1 MKGLMT
7 LVGLLLGVAAG
18 AQEDGALRLMFWN
31 LENFFDYRNDS
42 TSVSDAE
49 FSSRGE
55 RHWTRKR
62 FRTKCQAVA
71 KTLLWAAGECGGLP
85 DAVGLAEVENRFV
98 LKRLLDDT
106 ILHKLDYRIVHFE
119 SPDPRG
125 IDVALLY
132 RTTRLELLQAKACHL
147 YAPDSTIMPTRD
159 ILLAHFLQA
168 DGRDLAVLV
177 NHHPS
182 KYGGAAVSEP
192 RRKRAVDRLR
202 FLADSLLQL
211 GVERVVA
218 LGDFNDTPDAPV
230 YQALSPSLENLSLP
244 LAQRGEGTIRF
255 EGEWELI
262 DQIWVSQ
269 ALQTARM
276 RILRVP
282 FLLVPDKAY
291 TGEKPFRTYSGPR
304 YIGGVSDHCPVWM
317 DY

>member
-85 DAVGLAEVENRFV
+85 DAMGLAEVENRFV
-98 LKRLLDDT
+98 LKRLRDDT
-106 ILHKLDYRIVHFE
+106 ILRKLDYRILHFD
-119 SPDPRG
+119 SPDTRG

-132 RTTRLELLQAKACHL
+132 RSSRLELLQAKACHV
-147 YAPDSTIMPTRD
+147 YAGDSTILPTRD
-159 ILLAHFLQA
+159 ILLAHFRQG
-168 DGRDLAVLV
+168 DGRDLAILV

-192 RRKRAVDRLR
+192 RRKRAVERLR
-202 FLADSLLQL
+202 FLSDSLQRL

-218 LGDFNDTPDAPV
+218 LGDFNDTPDAPL
-230 YQALSPSLENLSLP
+230 YQVLEPSLQNLSLP
-244 LAQRGEGTIRF
+244 LFERGEGTIRF

-276 RILRVP
+276 RILRPP

>member
-18 AQEDGALRLMFWN
+18 AQEDGSLRLMFWN

-42 TSVSDAE
+42 TSISDAE

-71 KTLLWAAGECGGLP
+71 KTLLWAAGECGGVP
-85 DAVGLAEVENRFV
+85 DAVGLAEVENQFV
-98 LKRLLDDT
+98 LKRLRDDT
-106 ILHKLDYRIVHFE
+106 ILRKLDYRILHFD
-119 SPDPRG
+119 SPDTRG

-132 RTTRLELLQAKACHL
+132 RSSRLELLQAKACHV
-147 YAPDSTIMPTRD
+147 YAGDSTILPTRD
-159 ILLAHFLQA
+159 ILLAHFRQG
-168 DGRDLAVLV
+168 DGRDLAILV

-192 RRKRAVDRLR
+192 RRKRAVERLR
-202 FLADSLLQL
+202 FLSDSLQRL
-211 GVERVVA
+211 GVEWVVA
-218 LGDFNDTPDAPV
+218 LGDFNDTPDAPL
-230 YQALSPSLENLSLP
+230 YQVLEPSLQNLSLP
-244 LAQRGEGTIRF
+244 LFERGEGTIRF

-262 DQIWVSQ
+262 DQIWVSKG
-269 ALQTARM
+269 LHRARM

>member
-98 LKRLLDDT
+98 LKRLRDDT
-106 ILHKLDYRIVHFE
+106 ILRKLDYRILHFD
-119 SPDPRG
+119 SPDTRG

-132 RTTRLELLQAKACHL
+132 RSSRLELLQAKACHV
-147 YAPDSTIMPTRD
+147 YAGDSTILPTRD
-159 ILLAHFLQA
+159 ILLAHFRQG
-168 DGRDLAVLV
+168 DGRDLAILV

-182 KYGGAAVSEP
+182 KYGGSAVSEP
-192 RRKRAVDRLR
+192 RRKRAVERLR
-202 FLADSLLQL
+202 FLSDSLQRL

-218 LGDFNDTPDAPV
+218 LGDFNDTPDAPL
-230 YQALSPSLENLSLP
+230 YQVLEPSLQNLSLP
-244 LAQRGEGTIRF
+244 LFERGEGTIRF

-276 RILRVP
+276 RILRPP

>member
-7 LVGLLLGVAAG
+7 LVWLLLGLAAG
-18 AQEDGALRLMFWN
+18 AQEEGTLRLMFWN

-49 FSSRGE
+49 FSSRGA

-98 LKRLLDDT
+98 LKRLSDDT
-106 ILHKLDYRIVHFE
+106 ILRKLDYRILHFD

-132 RTTRLELLQAKACHL
+132 RASRLELLQAKACHV
-147 YAPDSTIMPTRD
+147 YAEDSTILLTRD
-159 ILLAHFLQA
+159 ILLAHFRQA
-168 DGRDLAVLV
+168 DGQDLAILV

-202 FLADSLLQL
+202 FLSDSLQRL

-218 LGDFNDTPDAPV
+218 LGDFNDTPDAPL
-230 YQALSPSLENLSLP
+230 YQVLEPSLQNLSLP
-244 LAQRGEGTIRF
+244 LFQRGEGTIRF

-262 DQIWVSQ
+262 DQIWVSPS
-269 ALQTARM
+269 LQTARM
-276 RILRVP
+276 RILRPP